1 MHGSCLRK
9 SYLEIGKGVKTAR
22 NSLLFSHLFFA
33 NDLILFAKATQKKK
47 KNCSTIKKVVDT
59 FCRLSG
65 QKINLAKS
73 KIFFSPHASPS
84 NMESMENELSISS
97 SRNFGKYL
105 GVPILKVKETKEHT
119 ISSSTSYV
127 TKCHLEKPKPSPLR
141 VASHSSTL
149 SHLPS
154 PHTSCKTPFASTN
167 L

>member
-1 MHGSCLRK
+1 MERGLKQQEIVSFSPTYFLQTTSSCLPK
-9 SYLEIGKGVKTAR
+9 PP
-22 NSLLFSHLFFA
+22 
-33 NDLILFAKATQKKK
+33 KKK

-73 KIFFSPHASPS
+73 KIFFFPHTSPS

-127 TKCHLEKPKPSPLR
+127 TKCHLEKPMSFYLNMLRIAHVILFKHCSSKFAKDLPL
-141 VASHSSTL
+141 HI
-149 SHLPS
+149 
-154 PHTSCKTPFASTN
+154 
-167 L
+167 